1 MSARLHVDLGAF
13 EHNLARVRERV
24 GPADVMVVVKD
35 DAYGHGL
42 EPVVRRATRSG
53 ARWFGAFDVA
63 TGAAVRAAA
72 GPSARVFVW
81 MLGGSD
87 DVERALDADL
97 ELGIGDADLI
107 REVGRAARRRGAPA
121 RVHLKVDSGLHRNG
135 IRPENWP
142 DAVDALDRYR
152 RDGILHP
159 AGVWSHL
166 AEASDAEDDL
176 SRGVFEDALTRVTA
190 AGWRPVRHLAA
201 SAAAWMRSDFR
212 YDLVRVGAFCY
223 GIRPTGGPAE
233 ADLGLAPVATLT
245 AQIVEITAS
254 GVGIDIGGVD
264 GLPARAA
271 GWPVLTDAGPHPILR
286 VEARTTWIA
295 NWPTARA
302 GDVVTVFGDPRSG
315 AGSITA
321 LAETAGTI
329 GEEIAVRLSPRVE
342 RSYRDASDGLQES

>member
-1 MSARLHVDLGAF
+1 MSARLHVDLTAF
-13 EHNLARVRERV
+13 EQNLARVRERV

-42 EPVVRRATRSG
+42 EPVVRRAARAG

-63 TGAAVRAAA
+63 TGEVVRAIA

-81 MLGGSD
+81 MLGGAD
-87 DVERALDADL
+87 DIERALDADL
-97 ELGIGDADLI
+97 DLGIGDADLI

-135 IRPENWP
+135 IRPEDWA
-142 DAVDALDRYR
+142 DAVDALDRFR
-152 RDGILHP
+152 RAGILNP

-166 AEASDAEDDL
+166 AEASDAEDDM
-176 SRGVFEDALTRVTA
+176 SREVFEGALAQVTA
-190 AGWRPVRHLAA
+190 AGWRPLRHVAA
-201 SAAAWMRSDFR
+201 SAAAWMRPDFR

-223 GIRPTGGPAE
+223 GIRPAGGPAE
-233 ADLGLAPVATLT
+233 VDLGLAPVATLT
-245 AQIVEITAS
+245 AQVVDITVS
-254 GVGIDIGGVD
+254 GVAIDIGGVD

-271 GWPVLTDAGPHPILR
+271 GWPVLTDAGPRPILR
-286 VEARTTWIA
+286 VEALTTWIQ
-295 NWPTARA
+295 NWPMARF

-342 RSYRDASDGLQES
+342 RAYREASDGLQES